1 MDWKEAKMSWV
12 SHLRRY
18 GPSFILTFIVSFAIW
33 MVLSGKFDRFHLALG
48 VISCILVGLLS
59 SDLLFPPTEV
69 KRIPRQWLAFSG
81 YVPWLLYQVLLANLH
96 VMYLVFHPRMMDLI
110 DPGIIRFKSRLSNK
124 MSLFIFA
131 NSITLTP
138 GTVTVDVS
146 VHGDYLVHAIDKPSG
161 ETLPG
166 EMEERVGRMMG
177 EIS

>member
-1 MDWKEAKMSWV
+1 MDRKEAKMTLV
-12 SHLRRY
+12 SRVRRY
-18 GPSFILTFIVSFAIW
+18 GLSFILTFIISFAIW
-33 MVLSGKFDRFHLALG
+33 MVLSGKFDLFHLSLG
-48 VISCILVGLLS
+48 VISCSLVGVLS

-69 KRIPRQWLAFSG
+69 KRIPRQWLAFLG
-81 YVPWLLYQVLLANLH
+81 YLPWLLYQILLANLH

-110 DPGIIRFKSRLSNK
+110 DPDIIRFRSRLSNK

-146 VHGDYLVHAIDKPSG
+146 VHGDYMVHAIDKPSS
-161 ETLPG
+161 EALPG